1 MKRIIRLFSCIVCL
15 LALFAGTIPAA
26 PAETGNTAEQG
37 TSDEKAELTYAQ
49 RLEKAREKYNENT
62 IHIYR
67 SGIGSKQKDKINICL
82 YRSKSHKYYN
92 ARIVDSTQIT
102 DEAEMEAILETASRD
117 KNFHME
123 IYGTMAN
130 LKAQWI
136 AHNIAHSMATGS
148 EESQK
153 LVELMVGESI
163 SSIVGRSKDLDISP
177 AEFTP
182 AREKLLYSMIEIVY
196 GLDHD

>member
-1 MKRIIRLFSCIVCL
+1 MKRIIRLFSCIICL
-15 LALFAGTIPAA
+15 LALLAAA
-26 PAETGNTAEQG
+26 PAETVSTAEAG
-37 TSDEKAELTYAQ
+37 ITDEKTEMTYAR

-182 AREKLLYSMIEIVY
+182 AREKMLYSMIEIVY